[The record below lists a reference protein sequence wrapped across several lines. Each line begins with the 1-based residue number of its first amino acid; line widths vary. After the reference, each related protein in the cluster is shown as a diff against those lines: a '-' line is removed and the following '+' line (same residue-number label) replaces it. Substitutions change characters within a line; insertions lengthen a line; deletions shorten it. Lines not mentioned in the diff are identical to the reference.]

1 MPATVIGIAAHFCY
15 HLIHIL
21 VKNLVSSVAVCC
33 RNSVITFLFFCS
45 CHKRFSQLD
54 PEAVR
59 ANKNAKLPSRKIMT
73 LPELRVCTLIC
84 LNAQTM
90 IKWVRCSFLLLR
102 AFSSFYLLS
111 NHFVNNNIIFINMYG
126 TNINLDEIFIYAY
139 VNPTYKPYYKKN
151 QCL

>member
-1 MPATVIGIAAHFCY
+1 MY
-15 HLIHIL
+15 
-21 VKNLVSSVAVCC
+21 
-33 RNSVITFLFFCS
+33 
-45 CHKRFSQLD
+45 
-54 PEAVR
+54 
-59 ANKNAKLPSRKIMT
+59 
-73 LPELRVCTLIC
+73 IC
-84 LNAQTM
+84 LNAQIM

-111 NHFVNNNIIFINMYG
+111 NHFVNSNIFINMYG